1 MTWKE
6 QLRTLKLQDLKRKY
20 PAAYEASG
28 GDDFILK
35 PMSDKTAN
43 GLTKCIIDWITLK
56 GGYANR
62 INTQGQ
68 ARVNKIP
75 RYNILTGKTEYR
87 DSVTWTPSTTRI
99 GTPDIDAIIQGKA
112 VKIEVKIGKDKLS
125 EAQKKHL
132 EDIARAGGMYFVA
145 RDMDSFVTWYQ
156 QNFENELPTERNKH
170 NNR

>member
-1 MTWKE
+1 MNTWKDE
-6 QLRTLKLQDLKRKY
+6 LRLLKLNDLKRKY
-20 PAAYEASG
+20 PNAYSASG
-28 GDDFILK
+28 GEDFILK

-68 ARVNKIP
+68 ARIHKIP
-75 RYNILTGKTEYR
+75 RYNILSGKTEYR
-87 DSVTWTPSTTRI
+87 DSVQWTPSTTRI

-132 EDIARAGGMYFVA
+132 EDIARAGGLYYIA
-145 RDMDSFVTWYQ
+145 KDMESFVNWYNE
-156 QNFENELPTERNKH
+156 NFK
-170 NNR
+170 

>member
-1 MTWKE
+1 MWGVSIYMTWKE

-28 GDDFILK
+28 GEDYILK

-56 GGYANR
+56 GGYAKR

-87 DSVTWTPSTTRI
+87 DSVTGTPSTTRI
-99 GTPDIDAIIQGKA
+99 GTPDIDAIIKGKA

-125 EAQKKHL
+125 PAQVKHL
-132 EDIARAGGMYFVA
+132 EDIARAGGLYFVA
-145 RDMDSFVTWYQ
+145 RDMDSFVEWYNE
-156 QNFENELPTERNKH
+156 NFEK
-170 NNR
+170 

>member
-1 MTWKE
+1 MNWKE
-6 QLRTLKLQDLKRKY
+6 QLKQMKRDELKRKA
-20 PAAYEASG
+20 PAFYEASG
-28 GDDFILK
+28 GDDYILK
-35 PMSDKTAN
+35 PISDRTAN

-99 GTPDIDAIIQGKA
+99 GTPDIDAIIKGKA

-132 EDIARAGGMYFVA
+132 EDIAKAGGMYFVA
-145 RDMDSFVTWYQ
+145 KDMISFINWYE
-156 QNFENELPTERNKH
+156 QNFEHEQNK
-170 NNR
+170 

>member
-6 QLRTLKLQDLKRKY
+6 QLRTLKLQELKRKY

-28 GDDFILK
+28 GEDYILK

-68 ARVNKIP
+68 ARVKKIP

-99 GTPDIDAIIQGKA
+99 GTPDIDAIIKGKA

-132 EDIARAGGMYFVA
+132 EDIARAGGLYFVA
-145 RDMDSFVTWYQ
+145 RNMDSFVEWYE
-156 QNFENELPTERNKH
+156 QNFENEHEQN
-170 NNR
+170 NNRQE

>member
-28 GDDFILK
+28 GEDYILK

-43 GLTKCIIDWITLK
+43 GLTKCIIDWITFK

-68 ARVNKIP
+68 ARVKKIP

-99 GTPDIDAIIQGKA
+99 GTPDIDAIIKGKA

-132 EDIARAGGMYFVA
+132 EDIARAGGLYFVA
-145 RDMDSFVTWYQ
+145 RDMDSFVQWYEK
-156 QNFENELPTERNKH
+156 NFET
-170 NNR
+170 

>member
-6 QLRTLKLQDLKRKY
+6 QLRTLKLNDLKRKY

-28 GDDFILK
+28 GEDYILK

-99 GTPDIDAIIQGKA
+99 GTPDIDAIIKGKA

-145 RDMDSFVTWYQ
+145 RDMESFVNWYE
-156 QNFENELPTERNKH
+156 QNFENEHEQNH
-170 NNR
+170 NRQE

>member
-1 MTWKE
+1 MWGVSIYMTWKE
-6 QLRTLKLQDLKRKY
+6 QLRTLKLQELKRKY

-28 GDDFILK
+28 GEDYILK

-145 RDMDSFVTWYQ
+145 RDMDSFVEWYE
-156 QNFENELPTERNKH
+156 QNFGT
-170 NNR
+170 